1 MKEWA
6 CSIKRDVIAVYF
18 AARDPKTPVYVR
30 LFAMA
35 VAAYALSPI
44 DLIPDFIPVIGY
56 LDDLLLVPLGIWLI
70 VRAIPPEVL
79 LETRTRAEAVI
90 EKPRSIVAAVVIVL
104 LWLVCVMAV
113 GIWLF
118 RVVGS

>member
-118 RVVGS
+118 RAVGS